1 LKITYADAEGLQACA
16 GVWGKIKLEWAQAN
30 EVLRMRV
37 GGGQV
42 IAVKN
47 LLRRYQMDVG
57 ASSVHP
63 EGPPMKGGGK
73 G

>member
-1 LKITYADAEGLQACA
+1 MLRDFKPVPVCVEKLGPNGYRQMKCGKCGL
-16 GVWGKIKLEWAQAN
+16 
-30 EVLRMRV
+30 
-37 GGGQV
+37 
-42 IAVKN
+42 
-47 LLRRYQMDVG
+47 G